1 MRIPSFPTTAT
12 AKSMRQILTTV
23 RATLRMV
30 PVCMTIQEQT
40 KTSWDPLSSA
50 GQDLQCHDVR
60 ESDRETSELER
71 HKTAS
76 EPFLYVSQ
84 LLRISQQIIHR
95 RKLTKTTFRYIKV
108 RASYIL
114 RKNPTNQRNTD

>member
-12 AKSMRQILTTV
+12 AKSMRQISTTARV
-23 RATLRMV
+23 TLRVV
-30 PVCMTIQEQT
+30 PVCRTIQVQT

-50 GQDLQCHDVR
+50 DQDLQCHDAR

-71 HKTAS
+71 HETAS

-114 RKNPTNQRNTD
+114 CENP